1 MHNRRE
7 FVKLAGSASI
17 ATTMGLAG
25 CASNDGGSG
34 GSDGGDSNGGTDGG
48 SDTTT
53 EQASY
58 PESGSTLEYIVPFSE
73 GGGTDTYG
81 RQIMGEASSYLDVN
95 MQFNNLPGGAS
106 LRGTGELMNSENDGY
121 TMGAF
126 NPPSTPL
133 SYLVFEPDFD
143 LTKVKGV
150 CTYATT
156 PYTIIANA
164 DAGVED
170 MNDLIGRYES
180 GEFSAFGGCQAKGG
194 LNHVAAL
201 VMKNQYGMTWE
212 NYVGYDGCAPAGQA
226 VASGEIP
233 ASIGSDLAIEGVVN
247 SGHADVV
254 AVLMSVGSSVFP
266 DAETVVD
273 QGLDEID
280 YIGGLNRAMWM
291 PPGTDD
297 NKIAT
302 VSDAV
307 ERAMQSD
314 TLQSWSEKTGNG
326 LKYGGPENADKLLQD
341 SLEQIPKQVD
351 IEAIREIATS

>member
-1 MHNRRE
+1 MPNRRE

-34 GSDGGDSNGGTDGG
+34 GSNGDGSNDGSDGG
-48 SDTTT
+48 SDNTTQQ
-53 EQASY
+53 ESY
-58 PESGSTLEYIVPFSE
+58 PEPGSTLEYIVPFSE

-81 RQIMGEASSYLDVN
+81 RQIMGEASSHLDVN

-106 LRGTGELMNSENDGY
+106 LRGTGELMNAKSDGY

-156 PYTIIANA
+156 PYVIIANA
-164 DAGVED
+164 DEGVED
-170 MNDLIGRYES
+170 MNDLVSRYES
-180 GEFSAFGGCQAKGG
+180 GEFKAFGGCQAKGG
-194 LNHVAAL
+194 LNHVASL
-201 VMKNQYGMTWE
+201 VMKNQFGMTWE

-233 ASIGSDLAIEGVVN
+233 ATIGSDLAIEGVVN

-254 AVLMSVGSSVFP
+254 AILMSQGSSVFP
-266 DAETVVD
+266 DVDPVSD
-273 QGLDEID
+273 QGFDEID

-291 PPGTDD
+291 PPGTSDD
-297 NKIAT
+297 KIAT
-302 VSDAV
+302 IADAV
-307 ERAMQSD
+307 EKAIASD
-314 TLQSWSEKTGNG
+314 KLQSWSEKTGNG
-326 LKYGGPENADKLLQD
+326 LKFGGPENADKLLQD

-351 IEAIREIATS
+351 IEKIREIAKN